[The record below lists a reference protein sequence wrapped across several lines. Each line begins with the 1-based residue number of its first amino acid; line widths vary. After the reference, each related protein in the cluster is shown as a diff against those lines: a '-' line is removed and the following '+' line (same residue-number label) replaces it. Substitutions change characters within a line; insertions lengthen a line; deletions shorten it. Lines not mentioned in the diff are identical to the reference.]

1 MPKIDAYPQGAPCFV
16 QLMTADQAAAKSFY
30 GELFGWALGDMPLS
44 DEGDYYTSA
53 TIGDDFIAGI
63 QYFSQP
69 GMPDHPAFWSVFL
82 AVDDV
87 DATAARAGECGGELE
102 AGPWDVMTF
111 GRMAMVKDPTGARV
125 NLWQAGESIGTTLKA
140 EAGTPCWNELVSPDL
155 DAATGFYADLLGV
168 TWAPMEMEGVDYRL
182 LQSDGRNV
190 GGAMPPMPEGVPP
203 HWNVYFYV
211 ADVDATVAEVERLG
225 GRVLAPAFDVPTVGR
240 MACVTDPQGGMFW
253 VMHELE
259 AA

>member
-16 QLMTADQAAAKSFY
+16 QLMTPDQAAAKQFY
-30 GELFGWALGDMPLS
+30 GELFGWSMFETPLS
-44 DEGDYYTSA
+44 DEGDYYLSA
-53 TIGDDFIAGI
+53 MLGEEFVAGI
-63 QYFSQP
+63 SYFTTP
-69 GMPDHPAFWSVFL
+69 ELTGHPAFWAVFL

-87 DATAARAGECGGELE
+87 DATAARVAGLGGEVE
-102 AGPWDVMTF
+102 GGPFDVMTF
-111 GRMAMVKDPTGARV
+111 GRMAMIKDPTDARV
-125 NLWQAGESIGTTLKA
+125 NLWQAAESPGTTVRDEVGA
-140 EAGTPCWNELVSPDL
+140 PSWNELVSPDL
-155 DAATGFYADLLGV
+155 DTATAFYADLLGV
-168 TWAPMEMEGVDYRL
+168 TWSPMEMEGMDYRL
-182 LQSDGRNV
+182 LQVGGKNV

-211 ADVDATVAEVERLG
+211 ADVDDTVAAVERLG
-225 GRVLAPAFDVPTVGR
+225 GRALAPAFDVPTVGR